1 MKIKLT
7 EGQIQRLKLIFED
20 IDKESE
26 GIDKESDSLENTI
39 ANSIYKIDENM
50 SYEDFAIAVAKVL
63 FNKYGKHNFTPFMT
77 VLHRELEIK

>member
-20 IDKESE
+20 IDNAS
-26 GIDKESDSLENTI
+26 ESDKLANAI
-39 ANSIYKIDENM
+39 NNSIDSINDSM

-63 FNKYGKHNFTPFMT
+63 INKYGEHNFVPFMT

>member
-39 ANSIYKIDENM
+39 ANSIYKIDKNM

-63 FNKYGKHNFTPFMT
+63 INKYGEHNFAPFMT
-77 VLHRELEIK
+77 VLHRELGI

>member
-63 FNKYGKHNFTPFMT
+63 FNKYGKHNFAPFMT
-77 VLHRELEIK
+77 VLHRELGI

>member
-20 IDKESE
+20 IDKES
-26 GIDKESDSLENTI
+26 DTLATAI

-63 FNKYGKHNFTPFMT
+63 FNKYGKHNFAPFMT